1 MNSRGPLINQRI
13 RGDTLPIKDRVA
25 MTPTVQ
31 PAAAGT
37 HRYRELD
44 RLLER
49 GPEAAEARVTDRE
62 DKALTRPMPRE
73 APIVGETDCPSS
85 RGDIGSAAAFGPGV
99 PRQLKCER
107 MPGDC

>member
-1 MNSRGPLINQRI
+1 MNSRGPLINHRI
-13 RGDTLPIKDRVA
+13 RGDTLPIKDSVA

-44 RLLER
+44 RLPER

-62 DKALTRPMPRE
+62 DKPLTREMPGE
-73 APIVGETDCPSS
+73 APIHVETSYPPRASTARS
-85 RGDIGSAAAFGPGV
+85 RSVASGS
-99 PRQLKCER
+99 
-107 MPGDC
+107 